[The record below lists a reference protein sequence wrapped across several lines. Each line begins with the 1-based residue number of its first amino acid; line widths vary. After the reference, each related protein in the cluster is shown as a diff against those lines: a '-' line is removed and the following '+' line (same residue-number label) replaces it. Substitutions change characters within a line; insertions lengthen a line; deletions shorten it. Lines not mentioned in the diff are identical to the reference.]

1 MANLPRI
8 DDAAVVELADT
19 QHSKCCGGNSVSV
32 RLRPA
37 APLVRGAYDSKS
49 YGGNSMRVRFS
60 PRPKMN
66 WQARPAKAGW
76 SHDRMG
82 SAPTMH
88 AKIKID
94 GFN

>member
-1 MANLPRI
+1 
-8 DDAAVVELADT
+8 
-19 QHSKCCGGNSVSV
+19 
-32 RLRPA
+32 
-37 APLVRGAYDSKS
+37 VRGAYDSKS
-49 YGGNSMRVRFS
+49 YRGNSMRVRFS